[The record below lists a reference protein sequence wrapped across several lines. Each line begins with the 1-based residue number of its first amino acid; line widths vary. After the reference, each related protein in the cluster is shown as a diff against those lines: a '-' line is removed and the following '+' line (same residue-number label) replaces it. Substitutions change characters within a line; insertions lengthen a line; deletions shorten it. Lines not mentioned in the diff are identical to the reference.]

1 MVFLKGEGH
10 HVADPPVTQIAGMAV
25 MDRMGAPPDIV
36 GRQGDDAE
44 RPPDPVADI
53 AVSDEGAVAAIVL
66 DAEEAH
72 EEQAVDRRDQEGAEI
87 AVARDPAGKDP
98 QEDEAHD
105 ADGEFE
111 AASHHIWFAVFRQ
124 DLNPVARGG
133 GICAVGVMSH
143 RR

>member
-1 MVFLKGEGH
+1 MT
-10 HVADPPVTQIAGMAV
+10 PIA
-25 MDRMGAPPDIV
+25 
-36 GRQGDDAE
+36 
-44 RPPDPVADI
+44 RPIQSLTLRFPKKEPWPQ
-53 AVSDEGAVAAIVL
+53 SCWMH
-66 DAEEAH
+66 EEAH

-98 QEDEAHD
+98 QEDEADD